1 MIASTEI
8 TNAEVLVFIEN
19 LVFVLLGHKVL
30 LINRKKQ

>member
-8 TNAEVLVFIEN
+8 TNAEVLVFIEV
-19 LVFVLLGHKVL
+19 LVFVLLSHKVL